1 MKTAAFFYVLSADE
15 QQNFPTEEFSNEDML
30 NYLLDHQFLLQIDWK
45 GESYLNEIGS
55 FLQHRAIAFN
65 PEATFDFTDAYKMA
79 NDQVVTP
86 GDFVP
91 SLLKASNHELK
102 NKGLEIVQLD
112 LGKDSYY
119 VAVMEKSNSKQIK
132 KASDEFWQFKPWGSQ
147 TGEVL
152 YTVYCSCGSMNVW
165 QLKMG
170 ESLTDDTC
178 QECGTVI
185 FDSEGNSI
193 FKVSKDY
200 I

>member
-1 MKTAAFFYVLSADE
+1 MKTTAFSYIISAEE
-15 QQNFPTEEFSNEDML
+15 QQNLPAEKFSDDDML
-30 NYLLDHQFLLQIDWK
+30 NYLLDNRILLQIDWK

-55 FLQHRAIAFN
+55 FLQDRAIAFGS
-65 PEATFDFTDAYKMA
+65 EASMDFTPAYQMA
-79 NDQVVTP
+79 NEQAVTP

-91 SLLKASNHELK
+91 ALLKASNDELK
-102 NKGLEIVQLD
+102 NKSFEIVLLD
-112 LGKDSYY
+112 LGNDSYY
-119 VAVMEKSNSKQIK
+119 VAVIEKENSKRIK
-132 KASDEFWQFKPWGSQ
+132 KAGDNFWNFRPWGSQ

-178 QECGTVI
+178 EECGTVI
-185 FDSEGNSI
+185 FDSQGNSK

>member
-1 MKTAAFFYVLSADE
+1 MKTAAFSYVLSVSE
-15 QQNFPTEEFSNEDML
+15 QQNLPTEGFSNEDTL
-30 NYLLDHQFLLQIDWK
+30 NYLLDRQFLLQIDWK

-55 FLQHRAIAFN
+55 FLQQRAITFKT
-65 PEATFDFTDAYKMA
+65 EATFDFTAAYKMA
-79 NDQVVTP
+79 NDQAVTP
-86 GDFVP
+86 GDFIP
-91 SLLKASNHELK
+91 ALLKALNHELK

-112 LGKDSYY
+112 LSNDSYY
-119 VAVMEKSNSKQIK
+119 IGVMEKSKQIK
-132 KASDEFWQFKPWGSQ
+132 KASDEFWRFKPWGSQ

-170 ESLTDDTC
+170 ESLSDDSC

>member
-65 PEATFDFTDAYKMA
+65 PEATFDFTAAYKMA

-112 LGKDSYY
+112 LGNDSYY

-152 YTVYCSCGSMNVW
+152 YTVYCSCGNMNVW
-165 QLKMG
+165 QLKMA
-170 ESLTDDTC
+170 SHLPMTLVRNVV
-178 QECGTVI
+178 Q
-185 FDSEGNSI
+185 
-193 FKVSKDY
+193 
-200 I
+200 

>member
-1 MKTAAFFYVLSADE
+1 MKTAAFIYVLSDGE
-15 QQNFPTEEFSNEDML
+15 QQNLPTEEFSNEDML

-55 FLQHRAIAFN
+55 FLQQRAIAFKT
-65 PEATFDFTDAYKMA
+65 EATFDFTAAYKMA
-79 NDQVVTP
+79 NDQAVTP
-86 GDFVP
+86 GDFIP
-91 SLLKASNHELK
+91 ALLKALNHELK

-112 LGKDSYY
+112 LSNDSYY
-119 VAVMEKSNSKQIK
+119 IGVMEKSKQIK
-132 KASDEFWQFKPWGSQ
+132 KASDEFWRFKPWGSQ

-170 ESLTDDTC
+170 ESLSDDSC